1 MSKNYFSFKTGHKA
15 SDVYFKNT
23 PQWFDSDIFSAWV
36 HGVIFG
42 ILISLLFIILY

>member
-23 PQWFDSDIFSAWV
+23 PHWFDSDILGAWV
-36 HGVIFG
+36 HGLISG
-42 ILISLLFIILY
+42 ILITLLFIMFY